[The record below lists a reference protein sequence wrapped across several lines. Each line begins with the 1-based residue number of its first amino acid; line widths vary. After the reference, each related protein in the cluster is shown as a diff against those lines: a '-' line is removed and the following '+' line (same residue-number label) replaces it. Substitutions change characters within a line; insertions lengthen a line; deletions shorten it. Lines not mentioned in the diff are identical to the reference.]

1 MPYNSQK
8 EQMWVKLSM
17 LSRKGSTRRSI
28 TSHAAYDKVCQAFY
42 QAENYPLPYKPSTDA
57 KEFLAESNVW
67 LYYGEF
73 AFADYLDRIVDSPS
87 RREHAFSWPRPTIA
101 NTISTN
107 STISLRNAS
116 RASS

>member
-8 EQMWVKLSM
+8 EQMWAKLSM
-17 LSRKGSTRRSI
+17 LSREGSTRRSI
-28 TSHAAYDKVCQAFY
+28 TSRAAYDKVCQAFY
-42 QAENYPLPYKPSTDA
+42 QAENYPLPDKPSTDT

-73 AFADYLDRIVDSPS
+73 SFAAYLDSIVDYPS

-107 STISLRNAS
+107 LIISLRNAS